1 MSKQSKKRRRIA
13 VLGGNFAGLSA
24 ALALP
29 DRHEVTLIDSAAEFE
44 WTPNIHELVS
54 GVKAPEHLRIE
65 RKRLLRKHGH
75 SFLQVRAQA
84 LEPDQ
89 DRIRVS
95 SAVYVDYDACIVA
108 IGGDSLRERV
118 KGAAEHSIPFRTVAD
133 CHAIYEKLQQ
143 LSGRSKFSVT
153 IVGGGVSGVEALGE
167 LLRSYRD
174 HPGMTVH
181 VVEAGAHLMPSSPRE
196 LDEDIR
202 AHCADRD
209 VQFHCGVTVEKIS
222 NRSIW
227 LSNACLLPTDLTIW
241 TAGQTIPALL
251 EDAGLGPG
259 GDDGAPVKATLQS
272 QRRENIFVAGD
283 CAVLRKPI
291 KRQAY
296 HAIEMGEHAAANCE
310 RFLRGRKLRKYR
322 PSRKPI
328 LVAFGDLDTYLV
340 AGKRVIAGPSLAGA
354 KEALFQGGMALFA
367 PPLAKE
373 DAARLYKRFSRSVTH
388 LLLPQFDSLEAAMS
402 LGRYRWVA

>member
-1 MSKQSKKRRRIA
+1 MSKPASGQRIA
-13 VLGGNFAGLSA
+13 ILGGNFAGLSA

-29 DRHEVTLIDSAAEFE
+29 QKFEVTLIDASPRFE

-54 GVKAPEHLRIE
+54 GVKAPEHLGID

-75 SFLQVRAQA
+75 SFLQARAQA
-84 LEPDQ
+84 LDV
-89 DRIRVS
+89 DGNRIRVS

-108 IGGDSLRERV
+108 TGGDTLRDRV
-118 KGAAEHSIPFRTVAD
+118 KGAAEHSIPFRTVSD
-133 CHAIYEKLQQ
+133 CHTIYEKLQK
-143 LSGRSKFSVT
+143 LAERKKFTVT

-167 LLRSYRD
+167 LLRSYRE
-174 HPGMTVH
+174 HEGMTVH
-181 VVEAGAHLMPSSPRE
+181 VVEAGPQLMPGAPPE

-202 AHCADRD
+202 AHCADYD
-209 VQFHCGVTVEKIS
+209 VQFHCGITVEKIS
-222 NRSIW
+222 AHSVW

-241 TAGQTIPALL
+241 TAGQAIPRLL

-259 GDDGAPVKATLQS
+259 GEDGAPVKPSLQS
-272 QRRENIFVAGD
+272 VRKKNVFVAGD

-296 HAIEMGEHAAANCE
+296 HAIEMGEHAAANCA
-310 RFLRGRKLRKYR
+310 RFLRGRKLKKYR

-340 AGKRVIAGPSLAGA
+340 AGRRVIAGRSLAGA

-367 PPLAKE
+367 PPLGKE
-373 DAARLYKRFSRSVTH
+373 DASQFYKRFSRSMTH
-388 LLLPQFDSLEAAMS
+388 LLLPQFDSLDAAMA